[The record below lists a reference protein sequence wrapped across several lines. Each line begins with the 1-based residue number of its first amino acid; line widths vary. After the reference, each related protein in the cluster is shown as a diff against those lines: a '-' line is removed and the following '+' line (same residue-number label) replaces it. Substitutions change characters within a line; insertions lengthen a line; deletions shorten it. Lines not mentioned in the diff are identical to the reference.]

1 MFDFIKK
8 LFGFKPTQIE
18 ETVEI
23 VKTASKRVKK
33 LADVNKDGV
42 VNVDDVKEIKKRV
55 SKKVK
60 EVADVNKDGKVD
72 VDDLKEVLKKAT
84 KTNKVKKVVEKNST
98 TDEYGLQ
105 PANNPPPMPKVNPPN
120 QTPKKRGRKPK
131 AK

>member
-42 VNVDDVKEIKKRV
+42 VNVDDVKEAKKRLTKKLKEIKKL
-55 SKKVK
+55 K
-60 EVADVNKDGKVD
+60 EVADVNNDDVVN
-72 VDDLKEVLKKAT
+72 VDDVKEAVKAVSKKIKKPVAP
-84 KTNKVKKVVEKNST
+84 KSVVKPEIVE
-98 TDEYGLQ
+98 
-105 PANNPPPMPKVNPPN
+105 PPL
-120 QTPKKRGRKPK
+120 PKKRGRKPK

>member
-84 KTNKVKKVVEKNST
+84 KTNKVKKPVAPKSVVKPEIV
-98 TDEYGLQ
+98 E
-105 PANNPPPMPKVNPPN
+105 PPL
-120 QTPKKRGRKPK
+120 PKKRGRKPK